1 MSESAKEISKKSKS
15 SFYYA
20 FNLLPEDKRDA
31 MNTVYAFCRKT
42 DDIVDENSDSTD
54 LKYEKLRK
62 WRIEFEKSF
71 SGHSE
76 FALLNKLGTT
86 ISNFN
91 IPLDPF
97 FELIKGMEMDLQKD
111 RYKSFDD
118 LQLYCYRVAS
128 TVGLMCIEIFG
139 YKHPSTKQFAVDLG
153 IALQMTNILRDIGK
167 DAKNGR
173 IYLPQEDLIKFNY
186 SEQEIMSLVYN
197 DNFRDLMIYES
208 SRAKQYFNSATANL
222 DLDDKKTM
230 FAARAM
236 QHIYYKML
244 ENIIA
249 ADYDVFN
256 NEIKVS
262 KFEKVGIALGVWAKY
277 NLVINERCL
286 IIGGDF
292 QV

>member
-1 MSESAKEISKKSKS
+1 MSESAREISKKSKS

-20 FNLLPEDKRDA
+20 FNLLPEEKRDA

-173 IYLPQEDLIKFNY
+173 IYLPQEDLAKFSY
-186 SEQEIMSLVYN
+186 TEKEILSLIYN
-197 DNFRDLMIYES
+197 DNFRDLMVYES

-256 NEIKVS
+256 NDIKVS

-277 NLVINERCL
+277 NLVY
-286 IIGGDF
+286 
-292 QV
+292 

>member
-86 ISNFN
+86 ISKFN

-97 FELIKGMEMDLQKD
+97 FELIKGMEMDLQND
-111 RYKSFDD
+111 RYKSFED

-186 SEQEIMSLVYN
+186 TEQEIISLIYN
-197 DNFRDLMIYES
+197 DNFRDLMVYES

-256 NEIKVS
+256 NDIKVS
-262 KFEKVGIALGVWAKY
+262 KIEKVGIALGVWVKY
-277 NLVINERCL
+277 NLVY
-286 IIGGDF
+286 
-292 QV
+292 

>member
-1 MSESAKEISKKSKS
+1 MPESAQEISKKSKS

-71 SGHSE
+71 SGNSE
-76 FALLNKLGTT
+76 FALLNKLGKT

-186 SEQEIMSLVYN
+186 SEKEILSLIYN

-244 ENIIA
+244 ENIIK
-249 ADYDVFN
+249 ADYDVFSN
-256 NEIKVS
+256 DIKVS

-277 NLVINERCL
+277 NLVY
-286 IIGGDF
+286 
-292 QV
+292 

>member
-1 MSESAKEISKKSKS
+1 MSESAKNIAKESKS

-20 FNLLPEDKRDA
+20 FNLLHEKKRDA

-42 DDIVDENSDSTD
+42 DDIVDETNESQDV
-54 LKYEKLRK
+54 KYDKLRK
-62 WRIEFEKSF
+62 WRIEFERAF
-71 SGHSE
+71 TGHSE
-76 FALLNKLGTT
+76 FPLLNKLGKT

-139 YKHPSTKQFAVDLG
+139 YKNPSTKNFAVDLG
-153 IALQMTNILRDIGK
+153 IALQLTNILRDIGK
-167 DAKNGR
+167 DAEQGR
-173 IYLPQEDLIKFNY
+173 IYLPQEDMKRFNY
-186 SEQEIMSLVYN
+186 SEPELITKVYN
-197 DNFRDLMIYES
+197 EQFRDLMIYES
-208 SRAKQYFNSATANL
+208 GRAKNYFNSATAHL

-244 ENIIA
+244 EKIIA

-256 NEIKVS
+256 NNIKIS

-277 NLVINERCL
+277 NLVY
-286 IIGGDF
+286 
-292 QV
+292 